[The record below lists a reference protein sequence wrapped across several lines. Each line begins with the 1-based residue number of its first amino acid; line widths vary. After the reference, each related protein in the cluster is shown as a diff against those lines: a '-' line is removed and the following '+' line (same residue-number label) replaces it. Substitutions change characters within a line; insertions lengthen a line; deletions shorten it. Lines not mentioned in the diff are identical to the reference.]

1 LYRDRSNDRNRTGKV
16 IGKTKSIKL
25 IALFDKSTRAQTLNN
40 MDIVLRELQHTIMVE
55 DPCHYALDK
64 NTVNSIIDTK
74 YNRRA
79 FFKGSYADRNM
90 ILDNIYWKKV
100 YYDNNIVWYE
110 FLGKHFQLV
119 N

>member
-1 LYRDRSNDRNRTGKV
+1 MTE
-16 IGKTKSIKL
+16 
-25 IALFDKSTRAQTLNN
+25 AQPLNN

-64 NTVNSIIDTK
+64 SVVNSIIDTK
-74 YNRRA
+74 YNQKA

-90 ILDNIYWKKV
+90 SLDNMYWKKV
-100 YYDNNIVWYE
+100 YYEYLPKKKYGNNIVWYE
-110 FLGKHFQLV
+110 FLGKHIQLV